1 MQLQN
6 EIQPTVTML
15 HQSVDAQVD
24 LVERL
29 KIFRI
34 QEESSYRCC
43 PYFSES
49 SSSSSSSLGKSKL
62 LPKPTPK
69 SRKTIIDWCYEVID
83 FYGYDPMNVSITLN
97 YLDRYLGTEFG
108 SHELQDINTFQLAA
122 MTSFYL
128 AIKINDPKEM
138 SMRLLTQISRGLYTS
153 EQFIQMEMQIL
164 TCLKWKVNPPT
175 ATHFLELFMELL
187 MSSYD
192 IHPELHEILSRLNA
206 EQVKKAGG
214 QYKLISCNPS
224 IIALSAMLNS
234 LEVVSPGQFSSLKSS
249 ELWSEVFPNG
259 KDHLK
264 SDEVINVRRRLKNYI
279 CCNEPC
285 DFSNL
290 TIMDEHSVSQL
301 DELKNENEPS
311 MKPIEINKIKRLK
324 HEKIEMV
331 VGKLHK
337 GHAILSKKVSRF
349 ARLA

>member
-1 MQLQN
+1 
-6 EIQPTVTML
+6 
-15 HQSVDAQVD
+15 
-24 LVERL
+24 
-29 KIFRI
+29 
-34 QEESSYRCC
+34 
-43 PYFSES
+43 
-49 SSSSSSSLGKSKL
+49 
-62 LPKPTPK
+62 
-69 SRKTIIDWCYEVID
+69 
-83 FYGYDPMNVSITLN
+83 
-97 YLDRYLGTEFG
+97 
-108 SHELQDINTFQLAA
+108 

-206 EQVKKAGG
+206 EQVKKAVG

-249 ELWSEVFPNG
+249 ELWSEVFQ
-259 KDHLK
+259 
-264 SDEVINVRRRLKNYI
+264 VINVRRRLKNYI

-301 DELKNENEPS
+301 DELKNENEPN
-311 MKPIEINKIKRLK
+311 MKPIEMNKIKRLK
-324 HEKIEMV
+324 HEKIDFV

-349 ARLA
+349 AR